1 MDIIYWICAI
11 FLFGSGIFQ
20 IALPEESIYL
30 RMHWRFADFEPSEN
44 YIKLERFRGIL
55 SLIGA
60 VILVIITL

>member
-11 FLFGSGIFQ
+11 FLFGSGILQ

-30 RMHWRFADFEPSEN
+30 RMHWRFKDFEPSEN